1 MSEVGRRKRLTP
13 GRMIAHVVL
22 FLGAVTM
29 FFPVVWM
36 LLLSLS
42 DNPAGSATLGELLS
56 SSFTLKNYTEALSSD
71 KFDVYFLNSLLVST
85 VVAVANCLLCTVVAY
100 AFARRDF
107 PFKKLLFGTVLAI
120 LMVPPHVVMI
130 PLYRE
135 MVVFGWIN
143 TYAALIV
150 PFVVTPF
157 GVFLMRQYIQELPF
171 ELEEAATIDGATIW
185 QILRGII
192 FPLAKP
198 MLVVL
203 FMYQFLSM
211 WNAFLFPFLFVSEA
225 SMRTLPVGLAFYQGK
240 QSIDWGHLMAGA
252 GMSAL
257 PVLVLFAVFQKKI
270 IAGLTAGAV
279 KG

>member
-1 MSEVGRRKRLTP
+1 MKKKAFTP
-13 GRMIAHVVL
+13 GKLASHIILIV
-22 FLGAVTM
+22 GALTM
-29 FFPVVWM
+29 FFPVIWM

-42 DNPAGSATLGELLS
+42 DNPPGSATLGELLS
-56 SSFTLKNYTEALSSD
+56 GTFTLNNYLDALSSD
-71 KFDVYFLNSLLVST
+71 KFDIYFLNSLFVST
-85 VVAVANCLLCTVVAY
+85 VVGIANCLFCTAVAY
-100 AFARRDF
+100 AFARRHF
-107 PFKKLLFGTVLAI
+107 PMKKLLFGSVLAI
-120 LMVPPHVVMI
+120 LMVPPHVIMI

-135 MVVFGWIN
+135 MVTFGWIN
-143 TYAALIV
+143 TYAALII
-150 PFVVTPF
+150 PFCVTPF
-157 GVFLMRQYIQELPF
+157 GVFLMRQYIEELPY
-171 ELEEAATIDGATIW
+171 ELEEAATIDGATVW
-185 QILRGII
+185 QILQGII

-211 WNAFLFPFLFVSEA
+211 WNSFLFPFLFVSEA

-257 PVLVLFAVFQKKI
+257 PVLLLFAVFQKKI

>member
-1 MSEVGRRKRLTP
+1 MIKRGTMT
-13 GRMIAHVVL
+13 GRMLSHAVL
-22 FLGAVTM
+22 IVGALTM
-29 FFPVVWM
+29 FFPLVWM
-36 LLLSLS
+36 ILLSLS
-42 DNPAGSATLGELLS
+42 DNPPASATLGELIS
-56 SSFTLKNYTEALSSD
+56 SGFSLQNYIDALASD
-71 KFDVYFLNSLLVST
+71 NFDIYFFNSLI
-85 VVAVANCLLCTVVAY
+85 VATIVAIANCLLCTVVAY
-100 AFARRDF
+100 AFARREF
-107 PFKKLLFGTVLAI
+107 PLKKLWFGTVLAI

-143 TYAALIV
+143 TFFALTI
-150 PFVVTPF
+150 PFFVTPF
-157 GVFLMRQYIQELPF
+157 GVFLMKQYIEELPK
-171 ELEEAATIDGATIW
+171 ELEEAATIDGATISH
-185 QILRGII
+185 ILRGII

-211 WNAFLFPFLFVSEA
+211 WNSFLFPFLFASDA

-240 QSIDWGHLMAGA
+240 QSIDMGHLMAGA

>member
-1 MSEVGRRKRLTP
+1 VIRKGTALGKFVSHAVLLVGAL
-13 GRMIAHVVL
+13 
-22 FLGAVTM
+22 TM
-29 FFPVVWM
+29 FFPLVWM
-36 LLLSLS
+36 IILSLS
-42 DNPAGSATLGELLS
+42 DNPPGGASLGELLS
-56 SSFTLKNYTEALSSD
+56 STFTLSNYTDALASD
-71 KFDVYFLNSLLVST
+71 NFDIYFLNSLLVAT
-85 VVAVANCLLCTVVAY
+85 VVSVANCLLCTIVAY
-100 AFARRDF
+100 AFARRNF
-107 PFKKLLFGTVLAI
+107 PMKKLWFGTVLAI

-143 TYAALIV
+143 TYAALMI
-150 PFVVTPF
+150 PFFVTPF
-157 GVFLMRQYIQELPF
+157 GVFLMKQYIEELPK
-171 ELEEAATIDGATIW
+171 ELEEAATIDGANISH
-185 QILRGII
+185 ILRGII

-211 WNAFLFPFLFVSEA
+211 WNSFLFPFLFVSDA

-240 QSIDWGHLMAGA
+240 QSIDMGHLMAGA

>member
-1 MSEVGRRKRLTP
+1 MIKKGTPAGRLLSH
-13 GRMIAHVVL
+13 AVL
-22 FLGAVTM
+22 FIGALTM
-29 FFPVVWM
+29 FFPLVWM
-36 LLLSLS
+36 IVLSLA
-42 DNPAGSATLGELLS
+42 DNPPGGATLGELLKS
-56 SSFTLKNYTEALSSD
+56 GFSLKNYTDALASD
-71 KFDVYFLNSLLVST
+71 NFDIYFLNSLFVST
-85 VVAVANCLLCTVVAY
+85 VVAVANCLLCTAVAY

-107 PFKKLLFGTVLAI
+107 PLKKLWFGTVLAI

-143 TYAALIV
+143 TYFALTI
-150 PFVVTPF
+150 PFFVTPF
-157 GVFLMRQYIQELPF
+157 GVFLMRQYIEELPM
-171 ELEEAATIDGATIW
+171 ELEEAARIDGATIW

-211 WNAFLFPFLFVSEA
+211 WNSFLFPFLFVSDA

-257 PVLVLFAVFQKKI
+257 PVLILFAVFQKKI

>member
-1 MSEVGRRKRLTP
+1 MIKRGTSAGRILSH
-13 GRMIAHVVL
+13 GVL
-22 FLGAVTM
+22 IIGALTM
-29 FFPVVWM
+29 FFPLVWM
-36 LLLSLS
+36 ILLSLS
-42 DNPAGSATLGELLS
+42 DNPSASATLGELFAGGFNLN
-56 SSFTLKNYTEALSSD
+56 NYIDALASD
-71 KFDVYFLNSLLVST
+71 NFDIYFLNSLLVAT

-100 AFARRDF
+100 GFARRTF
-107 PFKKLLFGTVLAI
+107 PLKKFWFGTVLAI

-143 TYAALIV
+143 TYMALTI
-150 PFVVTPF
+150 PFFVTPF
-157 GVFLMRQYIQELPF
+157 GVFLMKQYIEELPK
-171 ELEEAATIDGATIW
+171 ELEEAATIDGATISH
-185 QILRGII
+185 ILRGII

-211 WNAFLFPFLFVSEA
+211 WNSFLFPFLFASDA

-240 QSIDWGHLMAGA
+240 QSIDMGHLMAGA

>member
-1 MSEVGRRKRLTP
+1 VIKKGTPLGRFVSHTVLLVGAL
-13 GRMIAHVVL
+13 
-22 FLGAVTM
+22 TM
-29 FFPVVWM
+29 FFPLVWM
-36 LLLSLS
+36 IILSLS
-42 DNPAGSATLGELLS
+42 DNPAGGATLSELLKS
-56 SSFTLKNYTEALSSD
+56 AFTLQNYKDALASD
-71 KFDVYFLNSLLVST
+71 NFDTYFFNSLLVAT
-85 VVAVANCLLCTVVAY
+85 VVSVANCLLCTIVAY
-100 AFARRDF
+100 AFARREF
-107 PFKKLLFGTVLAI
+107 PLKKLWFGTVLAI

-143 TYAALIV
+143 TYAALMI
-150 PFVVTPF
+150 PFFVTPF
-157 GVFLMRQYIQELPF
+157 GVFLMKQYIEELPK
-171 ELEEAATIDGATIW
+171 ELEEAATIDGATISH
-185 QILRGII
+185 ILRGII

-211 WNAFLFPFLFVSEA
+211 WNSFLFPFLFVSDA

-240 QSIDWGHLMAGA
+240 QSIDMGHLMAGA

>member
-1 MSEVGRRKRLTP
+1 MISKGTPLGRFASHAVLLVGAL
-13 GRMIAHVVL
+13 
-22 FLGAVTM
+22 TM
-29 FFPVVWM
+29 FFPLVWM
-36 LLLSLS
+36 FLLSIS
-42 DNPAGSATLGELLS
+42 DNPPGGATLGELFS
-56 SSFTLKNYTEALSSD
+56 KAFTLSNYTDALASD
-71 KFDVYFLNSLLVST
+71 NFDIYFLNSLLVATIVS
-85 VVAVANCLLCTVVAY
+85 VANCLLCTIVAY

-107 PFKKLLFGTVLAI
+107 PMKKLWFGTVLAI

-143 TYAALIV
+143 TYAALMI
-150 PFVVTPF
+150 PFFVTPF
-157 GVFLMRQYIQELPF
+157 GVFLMKQYIEELPK
-171 ELEEAATIDGATIW
+171 ELEEAATIDGATTSH
-185 QILRGII
+185 ILRGII

-211 WNAFLFPFLFVSEA
+211 WNSFLFPFLFVSDA

-240 QSIDWGHLMAGA
+240 QSIDMGHLMAGA

-257 PVLVLFAVFQKKI
+257 PVLVLFAIFQKKI